1 MYQTIL
7 SLFSKISLYFL
18 SLGRSGSVEQQEQ
31 ETSHQQPGEGEPDLK
46 RPASLST
53 RSSTTSEIRK
63 ARCLSEILNEV
74 QPPPVSQEDILD
86 WGQEELRGD
95 PVFSATASSNKL
107 TLEEPLRS
115 RQEAAR
121 PARSLECFTNGALT
135 SLFAAPCCNKIA

>member
-31 ETSHQQPGEGEPDLK
+31 ETSHQPGGEPDLK

-95 PVFSATASSNKL
+95 PVYSVATATSSSDKL
-107 TLEEPLRS
+107 TLENEPLRGS
-115 RQEAAR
+115 RQEAVR
-121 PARSLECFTNGALT
+121 PSLVAATPGMVLKEALPST
-135 SLFAAPCCNKIA
+135 